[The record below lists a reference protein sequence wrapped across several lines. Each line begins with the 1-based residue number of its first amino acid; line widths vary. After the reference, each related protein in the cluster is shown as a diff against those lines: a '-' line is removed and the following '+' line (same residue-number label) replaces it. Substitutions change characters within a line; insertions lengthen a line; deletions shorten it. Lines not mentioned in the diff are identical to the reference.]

1 MPSATNGR
9 FAISQPAKPGRP
21 RRPGLGRT
29 VPVAAL
35 LSLALAAP
43 AHAAA
48 APLLF
53 QCDIWAGSSREHVR
67 HMVAIDVAG
76 RTVVDGPTHWRD
88 GAWNSTFKHLVN
100 FVQPLGGTLTWG
112 DRDSRTQE
120 AVVTFSLDLKTGRYR
135 FVSPEQQLSHG
146 TCRPVADTI

>member
-1 MPSATNGR
+1 MPPAANGR
-9 FAISQPAKPGRP
+9 FAGPQPAKPEQPGW
-21 RRPGLGRT
+21 PGLGRT
-29 VPVAAL
+29 VPAAAML
-35 LSLALAAP
+35 ALALAAP

-67 HMVAIDVAG
+67 HMVAIDVAE

-88 GAWNSTFKHLVN
+88 GAWNPRFKHLVN
-100 FVQPLGGTLTWG
+100 FVQPLDGTLTWG
-112 DRDSRTQE
+112 DRDTRTQV
-120 AVVTFSLDLKTGRYR
+120 AVVTFSLDLQTGRYR
-135 FVSPEQQLSHG
+135 FVSPEQQLSYG

>member
-1 MPSATNGR
+1 
-9 FAISQPAKPGRP
+9 
-21 RRPGLGRT
+21 
-29 VPVAAL
+29 
-35 LSLALAAP
+35 
-43 AHAAA
+43 
-48 APLLF
+48 
-53 QCDIWAGSSREHVR
+53 
-67 HMVAIDVAG
+67 MVAIDVAE

-88 GAWNSTFKHLVN
+88 GAWNPTFKHLVN
-100 FVQPLGGTLTWG
+100 FVQPLDGTLTWG